1 MKSGRFA
8 VFRLI
13 HPERS
18 NISVLTIGRLVKVV
32 IPQIGP
38 FYERLLL
45 YIMFSALFTRVLFE
59 VGLGMEPKV
68 LNQQRQLMCYG
79 MLALDYGWQFM
90 NWRRIR
96 ITISRVNPIIPLL
109 IVMILHGVVIG
120 LWSSNSKSR
129 ILIDTANVVVVLFN
143 LILLADPR
151 SFRDFSFKRLEK
163 WTYLFSVL
171 MLMSGLV
178 AMVVNSKSSPNLGS
192 SVSTA
197 VAMVILCVGLL
208 IARNKNAHFYK
219 FVAVGL
225 IIGFTMS
232 TWNRTTMAFLLLFL
246 IIYVGRNIVVRP
258 SRVMMIVLFA
268 LFGGVTAVTF
278 IPADSK
284 VAQRVS
290 GLQNIDLSSRTGSIG
305 ERQAE
310 LDAIKVKI
318 ENMGL
323 MGKIFGAGH
332 GASYDVKYTWN
343 WKRDYSNAHYG
354 WALFYLRWG
363 YLGYLYLILWVAFL
377 LVASGRFILSSR
389 PELLIVSLLAL
400 YTLGYVGTYA
410 YFLFFI
416 AGIPFILP
424 PLRRS
429 EIGGV
434 ELESDQQGLI
444 PPLSNQEV

>member
-1 MKSGRFA
+1 MKVA
-8 VFRLI
+8 
-13 HPERS
+13 
-18 NISVLTIGRLVKVV
+18 

-68 LNQQRQLMCYG
+68 LNQQRQLMFYG
-79 MLALDYGWQFM
+79 MLALDYAWQVL

-96 ITISRVNPIIPLL
+96 ITVSKVNPIIPLL
-109 IVMILHGVVIG
+109 IVMIFHGVVIG
-120 LWSSNSKSR
+120 LCSSNSKSR

-143 LILLADPR
+143 LLLLADPR
-151 SFRDFSFKRLEK
+151 SFKDFSFRRLER
-163 WTYLFSVL
+163 WTYLFSAL
-171 MLMSGLV
+171 MLMAGLA

-192 SVSTA
+192 SASTA
-197 VAMVILCVGLL
+197 VAMVILCVGL
-208 IARNKNAHFYK
+208 IVVRNKNAHFYK
-219 FVAVGL
+219 FLAVGL

-232 TWNRTTMAFLLLFL
+232 SWNRTTMAFLLLFL
-246 IIYVGRNIVVRP
+246 MIYVGRNIIVRP
-258 SRVMMIVLFA
+258 SRVMMIVAFA
-268 LFGGVTAVTF
+268 LLGGVTAVTF
-278 IPADSK
+278 IPEDSK
-284 VAQRVS
+284 VAQRIY

-323 MGKIFGAGH
+323 FGKIFGAGH

-343 WKRDYSNAHYG
+343 WKRNYSNAHYG

-363 YLGYLYLILWVAFL
+363 YLGYLYLALWVIFL
-377 LVASGRFILSSR
+377 LVASGRFLLSPR
-389 PELLIVSLLAL
+389 PERLMVSLIAL

-424 PLRRS
+424 PGRRS
-429 EIGGV
+429 EKEAIEPSANV
-434 ELESDQQGLI
+434 KRLAAS
-444 PPLSNQEV
+444 